1 MSFCFSE
8 PDDQPQ
14 SINLDLSN
22 GSPYG
27 TNSFIAA
34 HWNINSILKEGRIDE
49 LIQTVRT
56 LNAQVLILTESKL
69 DSTIPNNIISLPG
82 FHEPIRRD
90 RNRHGGG
97 CLVYISQQ
105 LTFKQQS
112 NIQSDFFENISVDIR
127 VDNRIYSINCLYR
140 PPEASNHECFLT
152 ETENMLSRLDSHKAD
167 TKIIMSDL
175 NFGNVYCKYPV
186 LSPKPLDATAP
197 ELFTSHNF
205 QQLIDIPTRV
215 TSNTTS
221 LIDLIFTSN
230 VDNIQ
235 SQGTLPPLAD
245 HEGIF
250 VNFHRIQVKDSL
262 LRKSIFDFKRIDE
275 IGLRNFIKNY
285 DFETNVFSKPVLQ
298 QAEAM
303 TCILDAAQRKFVPI
317 KTITIS
323 PRDQPW
329 VNSYTRLLLRK
340 KNRNYHILKKINSQL
355 FSVLNKHG
363 VSDELVTRLRNKKN
377 RASKLAR
384 SSSNESTKANL
395 RAKNAFFQH
404 CECHNE

>member
-1 MSFCFSE
+1 MDSDFEFDFDDDHDDHNSSFCFSE

-27 TNSFIAA
+27 SNNFIAA
-34 HWNINSILKEGRIDE
+34 HWNINSILKEGWIDD
-49 LIQTVRT
+49 LIQNVRT
-56 LNAQVLILTESKL
+56 LNAKVLILTESKL

-112 NIQSDFFENISVDIR
+112 NIQSDFFENISVDVR

-140 PPEASNHECFLT
+140 PPEASNHECFLA
-152 ETENMLSRLDSHKAD
+152 ETENMLSRLDSHKAH

-186 LSPKPLDATAP
+186 LSPKPLDAIAP
-197 ELFTSHNF
+197 ELLTSHNF

-221 LIDLIFTSN
+221 LIDLIFTNSA
-230 VDNIQ
+230 
-235 SQGTLPPLAD
+235 PL
-245 HEGIF
+245 GR
-250 VNFHRIQVKDSL
+250 VGQ
-262 LRKSIFDFKRIDE
+262 
-275 IGLRNFIKNY
+275 
-285 DFETNVFSKPVLQ
+285 
-298 QAEAM
+298 
-303 TCILDAAQRKFVPI
+303 
-317 KTITIS
+317 
-323 PRDQPW
+323 
-329 VNSYTRLLLRK
+329 
-340 KNRNYHILKKINSQL
+340 
-355 FSVLNKHG
+355 
-363 VSDELVTRLRNKKN
+363 
-377 RASKLAR
+377 
-384 SSSNESTKANL
+384 
-395 RAKNAFFQH
+395 
-404 CECHNE
+404 